1 MDSSEDKIKEQ
12 EKRAN
17 LERLTQLISLAGF
30 DTNKYSISV
39 KENREKQPLPPTVML
54 FQTFSSLA
62 ASKLSPAAC
71 KVLFFF
77 FAQTQYQ
84 NVISIDQYTIA
95 SHIDLT
101 ERTVRT
107 AIKELTEYN
116 IISVVQLLSDKRRNE
131 YFLNPYSSWKG
142 SSEQRNAMIQELDPN
157 QLSMFGIEPKQL
169 KQNEKDLKKE
179 RSY

>member
-1 MDSSEDKIKEQ
+1 MKSSDEAKIEQ
-12 EKRAN
+12 EKRDS
-17 LERLTQLISLAGF
+17 LERLKQLVSLAGF
-30 DTNKYSISV
+30 DSNKYTISV

-62 ASKLSPAAC
+62 SSKLSPAGC

-84 NVISIDQYTIA
+84 NMISIDQFTI
-95 SHIDLT
+95 SEHVKLT

-107 AIKELTEYN
+107 AIKELTDYN
-116 IISVVQLLSDKRRNE
+116 IISVIPLMSDRRRNE

-142 SSEQRNAMIQELDPN
+142 SSDQRNAMIQELDPN

-169 KQNEKDLKKE
+169 KQNEKDLKKQNN
-179 RSY
+179 Y